1 MQQRYFTPY
10 NLLWLGVLW
19 LCCAGMPARAARER
33 LDVVLLLD
41 NSGSLRQKDHKGTD
55 EGFMRI
61 AAMQYLLEK
70 MQAGDRVALVTFDNN
85 ANTDA
90 YVSHLHDMAEKNQK
104 EDFAAGVRK
113 IAAVPRD
120 STNMADG
127 LRKSADILRR
137 EALPNHKRFLI
148 FLTDGTPNP
157 AKGDNT
163 PVHLRE
169 YAEQLGREGIVI
181 HTIGLGEL
189 SSDAREAEDAQ
200 HLLEDLARAGKGAPH
215 RARNANDLPELFG
228 SLFSQLA
235 GHEISRFVHEG
246 QDAAITLTQGA
257 QDLRII
263 ATRDGQAPQ
272 IVLTDPQGK
281 TYAVSG
287 LTPLLKEQTAIIGA
301 VTAPAREGTW
311 HARAEKGT
319 LEVAYQPDFQA
330 VLRSP
335 ANNSPIAASAPLPV
349 IVEARQ
355 ANGGLLSLPVSR
367 VIVEY
372 ETVPGNANSVMT
384 VTLTQDKS
392 AKAGANSFRGTITD
406 SGAIGPHALRAR
418 CFRMD
423 NGVEV
428 EGGPDYGTVQ
438 AGRIPVLSVE
448 SPPASAAFAVP
459 GPVDVK
465 AHVQIAGKPMETLA
479 PGLTLAARLTPGAD
493 AAPKPLLPETGGRY
507 AASFTL
513 NPTSA
518 PINANVEVT
527 LSGSFEGAALA
538 PQTITLPLTIT
549 PRPMVTVHWKTPEQT
564 NIDPDGTLTFTAQVA
579 SSAPTTQTLT
589 FELQDCPQAVLENA
603 TVLVP
608 AHQAMQNAPVRLRFH
623 QAAPGNYHPLVNT
636 RLTQGDAELRADA
649 LKPLAHV
656 RNWMERNRWWFIP
669 LLLLLVFLV
678 LAGLVTGYLWRQEQ
692 KRRRRMKLEQI
703 NRVSLYITGSADA
716 FHPPYLDRYYFT
728 VGGPKGTSDV
738 FLYNPS
744 NPDTPLFPETALK
757 VEAVWRHS
765 KALVIAYPVG
775 MLTTLLDREG
785 KRVPKDLALK
795 DEINDFFIEIGG
807 KRAEIQA
814 RRGIA
819 RTPRATKAT
828 STPRSSAQEENS
840 SLPPSDTT

>member
-1 MQQRYFTPY
+1 MQKP
-10 NLLWLGVLW
+10 
-19 LCCAGMPARAARER
+19 M
-33 LDVVLLLD
+33 
-41 NSGSLRQKDHKGTD
+41 H
-55 EGFMRI
+55 
-61 AAMQYLLEK
+61 
-70 MQAGDRVALVTFDNN
+70 
-85 ANTDA
+85 
-90 YVSHLHDMAEKNQK
+90 YVSHLHDLAEKNQK
-104 EDFAAGVRK
+104 EEFAKGVYK
-113 IAAVPRD
+113 IAAAPGG
-120 STNMADG
+120 STNMAEG
-127 LRKSADILRR
+127 LRAAADILRK

-157 AKGDNT
+157 AKDDNT

-189 SSDAREAEDAQ
+189 ASDPREADNAQ
-200 HLLEDLARAGKGAPH
+200 HFLEDVARAGKGAPH

-246 QDAAITLTQGA
+246 EEAGITLTQGA

-281 TYAVSG
+281 VYSVSG
-287 LTPLLKEQTAIIGA
+287 LTRLLKEQTAIIGA

-335 ANNSPIAASAPLPV
+335 ANNSPVAASAPLPV
-349 IVEARQ
+349 VVEARQ

-367 VIVEY
+367 MIVEY
-372 ETVPGNANSVMT
+372 ETVPGNANSLVT
-384 VTLTQDKS
+384 VTLQPDQTDK
-392 AKAGANSFRGTITD
+392 AATNRFRGTITD

-448 SPPASAAFAVP
+448 SPPSSAAFAVP

-465 AHVQIAGKPMETLA
+465 AHVQIAGKPMETLV
-479 PGLTLAARLTPGAD
+479 PGLILTARLTPGAD
-493 AAPKPLLPETGGRY
+493 AAPKPLLPEAGGRY
-507 AASFTL
+507 AASFAL
-513 NPTSA
+513 SPTSA

-527 LSGSFEGAALA
+527 LSGSFEGAALV

-549 PRPMVTVHWKTPEQT
+549 PRPMVTVHWKKSEQT
-564 NIDPDGTLTFTAQVA
+564 NIDPDGTLTYTAQVT
-579 SSAPTTQTLT
+579 SSAPTTQTIA
-589 FELQDCPQAVLENA
+589 FDVQDCPQAVLENA
-603 TVLVP
+603 SIVVP
-608 AHQAMQNAPVRLRFH
+608 AHQAMQEASVRLRFH

-716 FHPPYLDRYYFT
+716 FHPPYLDRYHFT

-738 FLYNPS
+738 FLYNP
-744 NPDTPLFPETALK
+744 NHPDAPLFPETVLK
-757 VEAVWRHS
+757 VEAIWRHS

-807 KRAEIQA
+807 KRTEIQA

-819 RTPRATKAT
+819 RTPHTPKAAPA
-828 STPRSSAQEENS
+828 SR
-840 SLPPSDTT
+840 PSDTTEE